1 MVHHADIKMKAKLLV
16 FAALAASTM
25 LPVTA
30 QDYPSKPIRMIAETA
45 AGGPPDAVIRG
56 LADRLTRVLGQPVVV
71 ENRSGGQGAVS
82 ALALMQSPAD
92 GYTILQMGSPAAMMT
107 PIMSAKPAFDTLK
120 DFAPLAQIGVSKPAL
135 AVHPSIA
142 ANTVQELLELGRAQ
156 PGKINVGTAGP
167 ASSAYLIIEWLRHAR
182 GINFYDVPYKSP
194 PAAMQGLLGGDV
206 HVVVFAVGTAMA
218 HAKAGRLKVLGVNA
232 DEPSQLFPELPL
244 LKTGGIEIVPP
255 SWFGLFMRAGT
266 PPEMINTLNRAI
278 AKVFAEPD
286 FVPNVLHRVG
296 YEPTAIT
303 AAPPD
308 VFAKFLREDYEV
320 HLRLKREAKLQNV
333 D

>member
-1 MVHHADIKMKAKLLV
+1 MKTTVLAFV
-16 FAALAASTM
+16 AIAACTI
-25 LPVTA
+25 LPVVA

-71 ENRSGGQGAVS
+71 ENRSGGQGVVS
-82 ALALMQSPAD
+82 AQALMQSPAD
-92 GYTILQMGSPAAMMT
+92 GYTMLQMGSPAAMMT
-107 PIMSAKPAFDTLK
+107 PIMSTKPAFDTLR

-135 AVHPSIA
+135 AVHPSVS

-167 ASSAYLIIEWLRHAR
+167 ASSAYLIMEWLRHAR

-194 PAAMQGLLGGDV
+194 PAAMQALLAGDV
-206 HVVVFAVGTAMA
+206 QVVVFAVGTAMS

-244 LKTGGIEIVPP
+244 LKSGGIEIVPP
-255 SWFGLFMRAGT
+255 SWFGLFMRVGT
-266 PPEMINTLNRAI
+266 PPEMVNTLNRAI
-278 AKVFAEPD
+278 ARVFAEPD

-303 AAPPD
+303 AAPPE
-308 VFAKFLREDYEV
+308 VFARFLKEDYEV
-320 HLRLKREAKLQNV
+320 HLRLKREARLKNV

>member
-1 MVHHADIKMKAKLLV
+1 MKTKLLA
-16 FAALAASTM
+16 FAAMAASTM
-25 LPVTA
+25 LPVSA

-56 LADRLTRVLGQPVVV
+56 LADRLTRVLGQAVVV
-71 ENRSGGQGAVS
+71 ENRSGGQGVVS

-92 GYTILQMGSPAAMMT
+92 GYTMLQMGSPAAMLT
-107 PIMSAKPAFDTLK
+107 PILSTKPAFDTLK
-120 DFAPLAQIGVSKPAL
+120 DFAPLAHIGVSKAAL
-135 AVHPSIA
+135 AVHPSIT
-142 ANTVQELLELGRAQ
+142 ANTVKELLELGHAQ
-156 PGKINVGTAGP
+156 PGKINFGTAGP
-167 ASSAYLIIEWLRHAR
+167 ASTAYLLMEWLRHAR

-194 PAAMQGLLGGDV
+194 PAAMQGLLSGDV
-206 HVVVFAVGTAMA
+206 HVVAFAVGTAMS
-218 HAKAGRLKVLGVNA
+218 HAKAGRLKVIGVNA

-244 LKTGGIEIVPP
+244 LKAGGIEIVPP

-266 PPEMINTLNRAI
+266 PPEMVNTLNRAI
-278 AKVFAEPD
+278 AKVFSEPD

-303 AAPPD
+303 AAPPE
-308 VFAKFLREDYEV
+308 VFGKFLQEDYDV
-320 HLRLKREAKLQNV
+320 HLRLKREAKLKNV

>member
-1 MVHHADIKMKAKLLV
+1 MKTKLLA
-16 FAALAASTM
+16 FAAMAASTM
-25 LPVTA
+25 LPVGA

-71 ENRSGGQGAVS
+71 ENRSGGQGVVS
-82 ALALMQSPAD
+82 ALALMQTPAD
-92 GYTILQMGSPAAMMT
+92 GYTMLQMGSPAAMLT
-107 PIMSAKPAFDTLK
+107 PILSTKPAFDTLK
-120 DFAPLAQIGVSKPAL
+120 DFAPLAHIGVSKAAL

-142 ANTVQELLELGRAQ
+142 ANTVKELLELGHAQ
-156 PGKINVGTAGP
+156 PGKINFGTAGP
-167 ASSAYLIIEWLRHAR
+167 ASTAYLLMEWVRHAR

-194 PAAMQGLLGGDV
+194 PAAMQGLLSGDV
-206 HVVVFAVGTAMA
+206 HVVAFAVGTAMS
-218 HAKAGRLKVLGVNA
+218 HAKAGRLKVIGVNA
-232 DEPSQLFPELPL
+232 DEPSQLFPELPM
-244 LKTGGIEIVPP
+244 LKAGGIEIVPP

-266 PPEMINTLNRAI
+266 PPEMVNTLNRAI
-278 AKVFAEPD
+278 AKVFSEPD

-303 AAPPD
+303 AAPPE
-308 VFAKFLREDYEV
+308 VFAKFLQEDYEV
-320 HLRLKREAKLQNV
+320 HLRLKREAKLKNV

>member
-1 MVHHADIKMKAKLLV
+1 MRTRQIAWLLC
-16 FAALAASTM
+16 LAASSGM
-25 LPVTA
+25 VAA

-71 ENRSGGQGAVS
+71 ENRSGGQGVVS
-82 ALALMQSPAD
+82 AQALMQSPAD
-92 GYTILQMGSPAAMMT
+92 GYTMLQMGSPAAMMT
-107 PIMSAKPAFDTLK
+107 PIMSTKPGFDTLR

-135 AVHPSIA
+135 AVHPSVA
-142 ANTVQELLELGRAQ
+142 ANSVKELLDLARAQ

-167 ASSAYLIIEWLRHAR
+167 ASSAYLIMEWLRHAR
-182 GINFYDVPYKSP
+182 GINMYDVPYKSP
-194 PAAMQGLLGGDV
+194 PAAMQGLLTGDV
-206 HVVVFAVGTAMA
+206 HVVVFAVGSAMA
-218 HAKAGRLKVLGVNA
+218 HAKAGKLKILGVNA

-303 AAPPD
+303 AAPAD
-308 VFAKFLREDYEV
+308 VFAKFLKEDYEV
-320 HLRLKREAKLQNV
+320 HLRLKREAKLKNV